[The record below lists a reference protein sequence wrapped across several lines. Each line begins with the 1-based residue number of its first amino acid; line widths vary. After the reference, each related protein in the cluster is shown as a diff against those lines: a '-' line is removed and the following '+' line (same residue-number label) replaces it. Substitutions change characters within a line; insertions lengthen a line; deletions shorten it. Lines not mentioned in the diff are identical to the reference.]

1 MRFRTGLIVIFIVLL
16 VIFLVQN
23 DQPYP
28 INFLFFD
35 WEMAGSI
42 FILVNSLL
50 GFAIGYLIGRIGK
63 REAREKHKSEPP
75 SPVEGGTE

>member
-1 MRFRTGLIVIFIVLL
+1 MRFRTGLVVIFIVML

-23 DQPYP
+23 NEAYP

-50 GFAIGYLIGRIGK
+50 GFAIGFLVGRMGR
-63 REAREKHKSEPP
+63 REARAKSNPKLP
-75 SPVEGGTE
+75 TTEGNES

>member
-1 MRFRTGLIVIFIVLL
+1 MRFRTGLVVIFIVLL

-42 FILVNSLL
+42 FILANALL
-50 GFAIGYLIGRIGK
+50 SFAIGFLVGRVRSGEV
-63 REAREKHKSEPP
+63 RERRKPNKETI
-75 SPVEGGTE
+75 EGSNV